1 MNKIIPLLALALG
14 LNACAHSQ
22 FLATTEKTYEPWTG
36 PVKILR
42 EVPKGIK
49 YEELGW
55 VSGTMTPPT
64 DWGTL
69 LKSMQKKA
77 ASKGANAIILFGEE
91 AFTQA
96 DMSIRF
102 SNSSSD
108 SEKNLMAIAIRIIDN

>member
-14 LNACAHSQ
+14 LNACVKTQ
-22 FLATTEKTYEPWTG
+22 FLATNKKTYEPWTG
-36 PVKILR
+36 PVKILM
-42 EVPKGIK
+42 EAPKGIR

-55 VSGTMTPPT
+55 VTARQST
-64 DWGTL
+64 DWGDL

-77 ASKGANAIILFGEE
+77 ASKGANAIILFKEE

-96 DMSIRF
+96 DKSIRLLG
-102 SNSSSD
+102 